1 MKPRVFQ
8 SDAQGKEV
16 KSEKKLQGTFWPQKV
31 ELARNFRKKKDKTH
45 LCVNQNDAKRQL
57 HKNSSFQNGAKIE

>member
-31 ELARNFRKKKDKTH
+31 ELAQLPEEERQNAFMRQPKSRKT
-45 LCVNQNDAKRQL
+45 
-57 HKNSSFQNGAKIE
+57 STS